1 MRNHCEEQRSFM
13 ACHERHFCHGLGKNG
28 PQKLDI
34 LIKCPAYSRPHSLTG
49 FHRRVTSLGP
59 HMLSIISFVCPFKKK
74 NGSNPS
80 YPIDARYAGRTKIA

>member
-59 HMLSIISFVCPFKKK
+59 HMLSIISFVCPFKK